1 MKEMKD
7 IKELVKDYLAE
18 NHAWEKK
25 ADGLYHFEIYVDYR
39 DELEDSIAQEIL
51 ESDYPRDALIEKLL
65 DWYHESEWDIIDDL
79 VDDFKKEVDPK
90 LLEDANI
97 IADGNLDD
105 GMIREEFMDIV
116 CVDYPEDW
124 ALGQEFCFN
133 IIVSNGDDNYDFWIN
148 EHIVD
153 EDGNVDKDA
162 EKAGLVWLA
171 KQQGYTL
178 EELVEILKSDYVKEP
193 KTLLETI
200 QQEVANGFGCEALTF
215 CVKMTLGQ
223 AIALK
228 ERMKE
233 NPNGSIVL
241 DKRVECGLFDLWSGE
256 GSVLEIACEK
266 DVEIP
271 FENIWKFYIDEKRGN
286 RYDSI
291 HNVYGTDSSLW
302 RDCLKEIKA

>member
-1 MKEMKD
+1 MKD
-7 IKELVKDYLAE
+7 IKELVKDYLE
-18 NHAWEKK
+18 EHHAWEKK
-25 ADGLYHFEIYVDYR
+25 DDGFYHFDIYVDYR
-39 DELEDSIAQEIL
+39 DEIDDATAQEIL
-51 ESDYPRDALIEKLL
+51 NNDYPYETLIEKLW
-65 DWYHESEWDIIDDL
+65 DWYQEQEWDIIDNL
-79 VDDFKKEVDPK
+79 VDDFQEKVDPE

-105 GMIREEFMDIV
+105 GMIREEFMV
-116 CVDYPEDW
+116 AVYVDYPIDW
-124 ALGQEFCFN
+124 AESQEFCFN
-133 IIVSNGDDNYDFWIN
+133 IIVSNGDDNYDFWLN
-148 EHIVD
+148 EHIID
-153 EDGNVDKDA
+153 EDGNIDQDA
-162 EKAGLVWLA
+162 EKAGIVWLA

-178 EELVEILKSDYVKEP
+178 DQVVEALKDDDIAEP
-193 KTLLETI
+193 KTFLGTVL
-200 QQEVANGFGCEALTF
+200 QEVANGYGCEALTF

-233 NPNGSIVL
+233 SPNGSIVL
-241 DKRVECGLFDLWSGE
+241 DKKVECGLFDPWEGG

-271 FENIWKFYIDEKRGN
+271 FESIWKFYIDERRSN

-302 RDCLKEIKA
+302 RDCLKEIKD

>member
-1 MKEMKD
+1 MKTLN
-7 IKELVKDYLAE
+7 ELVNDYLAE
-18 NHAWEKK
+18 NHTWCKK
-25 ADGLYHFEIYVDYR
+25 ADGNYHFEIDVDYR
-39 DELEDSIAQEIL
+39 DEIDDSTAQEIL
-51 ESDYPRDALIEKLL
+51 ESDSPRDTLLEKLW
-65 DWYHESEWDIIDDL
+65 DWYQEQEWDIIDDL
-79 VDDFKKEVDPK
+79 VDDFKKKVDPK

-97 IADGNLDD
+97 IEDGNLDD
-105 GMIREEFMDIV
+105 EDIRDEFMDIIY
-116 CVDYPEDW
+116 VDYPVDW
-124 ALGQEFCFN
+124 ALKQEFCFN
-133 IIVSNGDDNYDFWIN
+133 IIVSNGDDNYDFWLN

-153 EDGNVDKDA
+153 ETGEVDENA

-178 EELVEILKSDYVKEP
+178 EELIEFMKDEEYVNSNKFISSLVAEIFSGY
-193 KTLLETI
+193 
-200 QQEVANGFGCEALTF
+200 GCEALTF

-228 ERMKE
+228 EKMKS

-241 DKRVECGLFDLWSGE
+241 DKRVECGLFDPWDGG

-271 FENIWKFYIDEKRGN
+271 FENIWRFYIDEKRSN

-291 HNVYGTDSSLW
+291 HNVYGTDSSIW
-302 RDCLKEIKA
+302 RDCLKEIKD